1 MKLQKRFLRNYNG
14 KDYYK
19 YIINIP
25 PAIIKEANLK
35 ENQDLEIKVDKDKII
50 LKKKS

>member
-1 MKLQKRFLRNYNG
+1 MVKLQKRFSRKVND

-25 PAIIKEANLK
+25 PKLVKEANLK
-35 ENQDLEIKVDKDKII
+35 GGQEVKLKAEKGKITI
-50 LKKKS
+50 TK